1 MHGESTVPSGSF
13 LRGYSVN
20 TASASSHE
28 SKASP
33 NSHAAPIVFVV
44 DGDASVRQSLDQLIQ
59 SAGWRPEVFACAQEF
74 LSRPRVLAP
83 SCLIL
88 EVTLPDFNGLDLQ
101 KLVADRI
108 EMPVIFIAAH
118 ADVRTTVRA
127 LKAGAVDFL
136 TKPIR
141 NELLLGAIRHVIE
154 RSHAAL
160 RHEAQ
165 IRPLRERYT
174 SLSRREREVM
184 GLVVSGRL
192 NKEVGGELGISEI
205 TVQAHRGRVM
215 QKMRADSLA
224 GLVKMAARLPFTP
237 SLEGRHLRP
246 ADRSAGQ
253 TKPLLTLPSTETR
266 FAQWR

>member
-1 MHGESTVPSGSF
+1 MESQPFHQPV
-13 LRGYSVN
+13 LRGYSMN

-28 SKASP
+28 PKASH
-33 NSHAAPIVFVV
+33 NSYAAPIVFVV
-44 DGDASVRQSLDQLIQ
+44 DGDDSVRQSLELLIKG
-59 SAGWRPEVFACAQEF
+59 AGCQPEVFACAQEF
-74 LSRPRVLAP
+74 LSCPRVLAP

-88 EVTLPDFNGLDLQ
+88 DVTLPDLNGLDLQ

-108 EMPVIFIAAH
+108 EMPVIFITAH
-118 ADVRTTVRA
+118 ADARTTVRA

-141 NELLLGAIRHVIE
+141 TELLLGALRQAFA
-154 RSHAAL
+154 RSRAAL
-160 RHEAQ
+160 CHEAQ
-165 IRPLRERYT
+165 IRPLRERYA

-224 GLVKMAARLPFTP
+224 GLVNMAARLPLTP
-237 SLEGRHLRP
+237 SLQG
-246 ADRSAGQ
+246 
-253 TKPLLTLPSTETR
+253 
-266 FAQWR
+266 